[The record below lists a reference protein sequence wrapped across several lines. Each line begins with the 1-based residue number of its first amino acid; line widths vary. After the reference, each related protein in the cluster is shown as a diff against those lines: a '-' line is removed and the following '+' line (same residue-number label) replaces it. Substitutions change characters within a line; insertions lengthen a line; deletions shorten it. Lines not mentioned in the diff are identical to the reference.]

1 MLLDGRRDLKMVE
14 TPFNPPESRYSH
26 TGQQYET
33 VTKLKVALIKSFN
46 ELVDLRTNFRLGQL
60 LHLFKNKVLL
70 WNEAEIKN
78 KTYTM
83 ADIVNVKEAQYI
95 LQSTPE
101 AINAMYD
108 DFEAMFPGGSG
119 EANQLDLAAM
129 CEMPD
134 IDLALVDA
142 VMYEDDDLLAGA
154 LKLLESTY
162 GQRRHLRRALN
173 EVFLLDDTFLPVYG
187 DIHVLRAQISEI
199 VSLNHYLF
207 LSLFMYTASSFL
219 LSIFIYI
226 CVDVSGANLVFM
238 GCEK

>member
-1 MLLDGRRDLKMVE
+1 
-14 TPFNPPESRYSH
+14 
-26 TGQQYET
+26 
-33 VTKLKVALIKSFN
+33 
-46 ELVDLRTNFRLGQL
+46 
-60 LHLFKNKVLL
+60 
-70 WNEAEIKN
+70 
-78 KTYTM
+78 
-83 ADIVNVKEAQYI
+83 
-95 LQSTPE
+95 
-101 AINAMYD
+101 MYD

-207 LSLFMYTASSFL
+207 LSLHVHCFIL
-219 LSIFIYI
+219 LVVDIYI
-226 CVDVSGANLVFM
+226 YMYRCIW
-238 GCEK
+238 CEPRLHGV